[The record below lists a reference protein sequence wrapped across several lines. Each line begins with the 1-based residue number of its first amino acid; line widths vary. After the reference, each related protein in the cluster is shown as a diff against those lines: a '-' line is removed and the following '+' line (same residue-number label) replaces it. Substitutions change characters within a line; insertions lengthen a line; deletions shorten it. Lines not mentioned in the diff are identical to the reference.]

1 MPGRSIPFDIV
12 KRCVYTLGVFALASA
27 CASLTVKAVELPD
40 PCQEPDR
47 PRLSDLYEGQVDYLL
62 RAYYPV
68 NYLDDERKL
77 FLLSRFDDIQQRN
90 SDVLTER
97 FNALQPF
104 EQECLNQV
112 FKDQGALDGRLLTL
126 QDFDADGVLDFR
138 INYTGEFVEND
149 SDADGDGLDNV
160 VDVFPFDSVKASVSD
175 VDDDGIADHLDWS
188 NEAIYTVDQTTRN
201 IQRRLYKDFGVLL
214 VEGNQAFDP
223 AAVKVIEDVMY
234 QTLDASRSVFR
245 DKSVIKYIFSA
256 KQAYIGND
264 YVIYGE
270 VPAGLQ
276 RMYLYEAMFDTLNSE
291 ETRIAAYLTM
301 LHEAVH
307 GLQYAMDFP
316 DNLPSLLAKN
326 VHEVAPNFIAELN
339 ALNWQIDMD
348 VPAEPTGL
356 VYTGFTYNEVEQT
369 AFEQIYAQGD
379 LAIRISD
386 LEKLYYSDEA
396 LDVRYGVIN
405 AYSLENI
412 WEWHAE
418 YVTASVLDRIY
429 KAAEQMLSAS
439 EFDAIHACVEAKLL
453 ALYTED
459 YTYKLERADPAIM
472 ATLESLYPIAD
483 DKLRYLA
490 TEYVIEP
497 FTDCGRA

>member
-1 MPGRSIPFDIV
+1 MTGRSMLVDIM
-12 KRCVYTLGVFALASA
+12 KWCVCALGLFGVASG
-27 CASLTVKAVELPD
+27 CTSLTAKAVEIAD

-47 PRLSDLYEGQVDYLL
+47 PRSSDLYEGQIDYLL
-62 RAYYPV
+62 RTYYPV
-68 NYLDDERKL
+68 NYLDDVRKQ
-77 FLLSRFDDIQQRN
+77 FLLSRFDDIQQRDL
-90 SDVLTER
+90 DVLTER
-97 FNALQPF
+97 FNTLQSF
-104 EQECLNQV
+104 EKECLNQV

-149 SDADGDGLDNV
+149 SDADGDGIDNV
-160 VDVFPFDSVKASVSD
+160 VDVFPFDSEKVSVSD
-175 VDDDGIADHLDWS
+175 VDGDGIADHLDWS
-188 NEAIYTVDQTTRN
+188 NTVIYTVDQVTQDA
-201 IQRRLYKDFGVLL
+201 QRRLYKDFGILL
-214 VEGNQAFDP
+214 VEGNQAFNP

-245 DKSVIKYIFSA
+245 DNAVIKYIFSA

-270 VPAGLQ
+270 VPAGLR
-276 RMYLYEAMFDTLNSE
+276 RMYLYEAMFDTLNDE
-291 ETRIAAYLTM
+291 QTRIAAFLTM

-316 DNLPSLLAKN
+316 DNLPSLLARN
-326 VHEVAPNFIAELN
+326 VHEVAPKFIAELN
-339 ALNWQIDMD
+339 SLNWQIDMD

-369 AFEQIYAQGD
+369 AFEQIYGQGD

-386 LEKLYYSDEA
+386 LEKLYYSDEVPDA
-396 LDVRYGVIN
+396 RYGVVN
-405 AYSLENI
+405 AYSLENM

-429 KAAEQMLSAS
+429 KAAELMLSAS
-439 EFDAIHACVEAKLL
+439 EFEAIHACVEAKLL

-459 YTYKLERADPAIM
+459 YTYKLERADSTIL
-472 ATLESLYPIAD
+472 ATLETLYPITD

-490 TEYVIEP
+490 TEYVVEP
-497 FTDCGRA
+497 FTVCD